1 MVAITFKLS
10 PAEARALR
18 APARAARRTVSAHLR
33 AVVFPASA
41 EPRRRKR
48 ITKRHPVSG
57 LLYDATPGPDV
68 SQEQID
74 AALADFP

>member
-18 APARAARRTVSAHLR
+18 AQARAAQRTVSAHLR
-33 AVVFPASA
+33 AVVFPEPA
-41 EPRRRKR
+41 PRRRKR
-48 ITKRHPVSG
+48 IIKRHPVSG
-57 LLYDATPGPDV
+57 ALVDVTPGPFV
-68 SQEQID
+68 SLEEIK